1 MKSHTFH
8 FSDDKEDTA
17 GGHEARQRQQL
28 EVIQR
33 RETGE
38 ASGAQRGTWGF
49 HGMI

>member
-1 MKSHTFH
+1 
-8 FSDDKEDTA
+8 
-17 GGHEARQRQQL
+17 L